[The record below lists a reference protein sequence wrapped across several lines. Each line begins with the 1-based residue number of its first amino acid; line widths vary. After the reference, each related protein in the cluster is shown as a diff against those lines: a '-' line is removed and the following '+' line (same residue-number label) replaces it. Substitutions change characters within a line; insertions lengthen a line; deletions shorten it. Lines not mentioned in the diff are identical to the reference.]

1 MNGGH
6 EGHHRGQSAIMA
18 SLDPVMHIND
28 HVETVKKSLPDVLS
42 NELQSL
48 SLVADRENNR
58 LSFLLLD
65 GEDNLSVSGYQ
76 EFCRKLG
83 CESSTKTK
91 VVSIVGNAGDG
102 KSYALNKIFF
112 HNEDAEHHEDEAF
125 STSAS
130 SEGSCTLG
138 VWAAFEPRTQTLVLD
153 TEGMLGVNYSGKEL
167 ANENR
172 RTRQLLKVLAIS
184 DVVIYKTR
192 YFTITF
198 SPILHMYNRYF
209 YLCPD
214 ANVSIQ
220 TCFTFWA
227 MLQKP
232 STTTLAK
239 SFTR

>member
-112 HNEDAEHHEDEAF
+112 HNEDAEHHEEEAF

-192 YFTITF
+192 YYSIAFFTNLFFIINTF
-198 SPILHMYNRYF
+198 IGTQM
-209 YLCPD
+209 
-214 ANVSIQ
+214 
-220 TCFTFWA
+220 
-227 MLQKP
+227 
-232 STTTLAK
+232 
-239 SFTR
+239 

>member
-6 EGHHRGQSAIMA
+6 ESHHRGQSAIMA
-18 SLDPVMHIND
+18 SLDPVMHIDDDQTSRNASIKTPS
-28 HVETVKKSLPDVLS
+28 VQQKSLPDVLS
-42 NELQSL
+42 SELQSL

-65 GEDNLSVSGYQ
+65 GEDNLSVSGYE

-83 CESSTKTK
+83 CESSGTKSK

-112 HNEDAEHHEDEAF
+112 PNDEQTTEHDGSEEAF

-153 TEGMLGVNYSGKEL
+153 TEGMLGVNSSGKEL

-192 YFTITF
+192 
-198 SPILHMYNRYF
+198 
-209 YLCPD
+209 
-214 ANVSIQ
+214 
-220 TCFTFWA
+220 
-227 MLQKP
+227 
-232 STTTLAK
+232 
-239 SFTR
+239 

>member
-1 MNGGH
+1 MNDGH
-6 EGHHRGQSAIMA
+6 EGQSAIMA
-18 SLDPVMHIND
+18 SLDPICNGVD
-28 HVETVKKSLPDVLS
+28 HVETSKNAKINMQQKSLPDVLS

-58 LSFLLLD
+58 LSFLLVD
-65 GEDNLSVSGYQ
+65 GEDNIAISDYE

-83 CESSTKTK
+83 CEPDLKTK

-112 HNEDAEHHEDEAF
+112 PSEDSDVEEEAF

-153 TEGMLGVNYSGKEL
+153 TEGMLGVNSVGTEL
-167 ANENR
+167 PNENR

-192 YFTITF
+192 YVT
-198 SPILHMYNRYF
+198 
-209 YLCPD
+209 
-214 ANVSIQ
+214 
-220 TCFTFWA
+220 
-227 MLQKP
+227 
-232 STTTLAK
+232 
-239 SFTR
+239 